1 MHEVAMIVRTLFWL
15 AGATG
20 GLVVLIGGPG
30 ADAQGPGCRFF
41 KVQANSANVSK
52 EPRGDAFMIDV
63 LDKDDIVC
71 VTREQKVGDRDW
83 VFIIHKL
90 EKPNGQCA
98 IEGWTNLHL
107 LQPLS
112 DAELAAVRGNPPPA
126 AAPPSSPAPVSPPAA
141 RAAPPPAPAPDAVL
155 RYSEPIPFGPY
166 PVNGRTFAQ
175 LIDDL
180 PMFPPIEGL
189 PEAFW
194 KKKCSAC
201 HQWDQA
207 SLCTQGTLYVTN
219 PSASFRHPH
228 PYGGALKVA
237 MQRWAQGGCQ

>member
-1 MHEVAMIVRTLFWL
+1 MIERGGFRL
-15 AGATG
+15 AGALG
-20 GLVVLIGGPG
+20 AVVIFLGQG
-30 ADAQGPGCRFF
+30 ADAQEPQCRFF

-63 LDKDDIVC
+63 VDKDDVVC

-83 VFIIHKL
+83 VFVAHKVV
-90 EKPNGQCA
+90 KPDQRRPV
-98 IEGWTNLHL
+98 EGWTNLRL

-112 DAELAAVRGNPPPA
+112 PAEIAALRGTPAPVAPPA
-126 AAPPSSPAPVSPPAA
+126 AAPPT
-141 RAAPPPAPAPDAVL
+141 AAPPAVAAPAPAVGPAPAPDAVL

-166 PVNGRTFAQ
+166 PVNGRTFEQ
-175 LIDDL
+175 LIDDIPL
-180 PMFPPIEGL
+180 FPPLEGL

-201 HQWDQA
+201 HKWDQA
-207 SLCTQGTLYVTN
+207 TLCAQGTTYVTR
-219 PSASFRHPH
+219 PSESFRHPH
-228 PYGGALKVA
+228 PYGGAMKLA